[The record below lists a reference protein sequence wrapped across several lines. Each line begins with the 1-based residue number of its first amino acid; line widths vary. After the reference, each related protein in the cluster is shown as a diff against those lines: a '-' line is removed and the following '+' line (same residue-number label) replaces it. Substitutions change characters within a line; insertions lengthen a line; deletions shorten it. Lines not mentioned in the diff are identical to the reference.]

1 MKLQTPLRRSTGFT
15 LVELLTVIGIIV
27 ILAGLV
33 LGISGYAQKK
43 AAFSRAEAEIAA
55 MEAALES
62 YRADNGIYPDTDAA
76 DDPQALYQALTG
88 DGDDQLGGST
98 ASSGAENFGQ
108 QGKVYMEL
116 KENSQF
122 NTEFEVIDPWG
133 IPYHF
138 ESDPDGS
145 ANSNDIYN
153 VATFDLWSSAGTA
166 DGTKD
171 DNDDITNW

>member
-1 MKLQTPLRRSTGFT
+1 MKRSVSPQCRDGFT
-15 LVELLTVIGIIV
+15 IVELLTVIGIIAV
-27 ILAGLV
+27 LAGLIIS
-33 LGISGYAQKK
+33 ISGYATKK
-43 AAFSRAEAEIAA
+43 GAISRAQAEIAA

-76 DDPQALYQALTG
+76 DNPQALYQALTG
-88 DGDDQLGGST
+88 DGDDQLGGTT

-108 QGKVYMEL
+108 QGRLYMEL

-122 NTEFEVIDPWG
+122 DSSYRVIDPWG
-133 IPYHF
+133 IPYNF
-138 ESDPDGS
+138 QSDPDNS
-145 ANSNDIYN
+145 ASSTEINN

-166 DGTKD
+166 LSTKE